1 MKLSHVTSNG
11 EAAMVDVSSK
21 DIMKREAVAV
31 GKIYL
36 RQETL
41 DLIQQNKIQKGDVL
55 SVARIAAIQGAKRT
69 SELIPMCHNIILEHI
84 QIILNLQDDGVG
96 IESRVKSIGRTGAE
110 MEALTA
116 VSIAALTLY
125 DMCKAVDKT
134 MRIGDITLREKSKN
148 EI

>member
-1 MKLSHVTSNG
+1 MKLSHVTSKG
-11 EAAMVDVSSK
+11 DAAMVDVSSK

-31 GKIYL
+31 GKIFL
-36 RQETL
+36 QKETL
-41 DLIQQNKIQKGDVL
+41 NLIQHNKIQKGDVL
-55 SVARIAAIQGAKRT
+55 STARIAGIKGAKRT
-69 SELIPMCHNIILEHI
+69 SELIPLCHNISLEHI
-84 QIILNLQDDGVG
+84 QIILNPQEDGVE

-134 MRIGDITLREKSKN
+134 MRIGDIVLKEKSKN